1 MNPHLRLLSCLLAA
15 FALLGGCGPKS
26 EEGADPASSAA
37 SRDPVEIPEEIL
49 QYMQTKV
56 YLGPDVF
63 QDLEAGRITQ
73 EEVDERAAAGEF
85 PPLFR
90 FATPDDLPSNLS
102 WENGMDLPDL
112 GSPKAKK
119 GGTLYDYIRDFPRTL
134 RTAGPDASTYFRAY
148 LLDHMALSLGSR
160 HPNSTEITENGFRYY
175 PELAK
180 EWAIDRER
188 KTGYFRLHPEATWSD
203 GVPITANDFLY
214 TLYFFQSEHLQDPWY
229 INYFNRNFA
238 NITKYDDHT
247 ISISIP
253 EAKPDLTTRLLGFTP
268 LPLHYYGVLDEDFVD
283 TYQWKF
289 APTTGPYVIHEKDI
303 NKGRFIRLTRNKNWW
318 ARNNKYLRNRFNFDV
333 IHIGVIREID
343 KALEAF
349 IKGELDIFSLNLT
362 PHWHDKVPHDHDA
375 VAGGYIH
382 KYTFYNDIPRPSYG
396 IWINMAQPMVA
407 DRNLRIGLHYAFN
420 WKKVIEEYSR
430 GDMVRMNSNSEGFG
444 SFVNPRIEAREF
456 NVEKALQ
463 HFAEAGFKQRNEKGI
478 LVDDQGR
485 ELSIT
490 LTSPYHTAM
499 DILTILQEEARRAGV
514 EINLDILDLTAG
526 FKKLDEKKHQMVFVG
541 FGTSPE
547 MYPRYFEYYH
557 STQAYDRA
565 FLADG
570 SVNPD
575 RKTKPDTNNIQS
587 FADPEVDRLIE
598 KYRGSEDVEEM
609 REIAH
614 RIQQIVYNEGSF
626 MPAYVRPFL
635 RVGSW
640 RWIKWPEDFNV
651 RIADRYQTYYLHWM
665 DEEERKA
672 TLAARRSGETFPPVI
687 EVFDQYNIYKDTP

>member
-1 MNPHLRLLSCLLAA
+1 
-15 FALLGGCGPKS
+15 
-26 EEGADPASSAA
+26 
-37 SRDPVEIPEEIL
+37 
-49 QYMQTKV
+49 MQTKV
-56 YLGPDVF
+56 YLGPEVF

-73 EEVDERAAAGEF
+73 EEVDKRAAAGEF

-90 FATPDDLPSNLS
+90 FATPEDLPSDLT

-112 GSPKAKK
+112 GSPNAKK
-119 GGTLYDYIRDFPRTL
+119 GGTIYDYIRDFPRTL
-134 RTAGPDASTYFRAY
+134 RTVGPDASTYFRAY

-160 HPNSTEITENGFRYY
+160 HPNDTEITENGFRYY
-175 PELAK
+175 PELAR
-180 EWAIDRER
+180 EWAIDKETR
-188 KTGYFRLHPEATWSD
+188 TGYFRLHPNATWSD
-203 GVPITANDFLY
+203 GMPITANDFLY
-214 TLYFFQSEHLQDPWY
+214 ALYFFQSEHLQAPWY

-238 NITKYDDHT
+238 NITKYDDRT
-247 ISISIP
+247 ISITIP
-253 EAKPDLTTRLLGFTP
+253 EAKPDLTTRLLEYTP
-268 LPLHYYGVLDEDFVD
+268 LPMHYFGVLDENFVD

-318 ARNNKYLRNRFNFDV
+318 AKDRKFLRNRFNFDV

-349 IKGELDIFSLNLT
+349 IKGEIDVFSLNLT
-362 PHWHDKVPHDHDA
+362 PHWHDKVPDHHDA

-382 KYTFYNDIPRPSYG
+382 KYTFYNDIPRPSFG
-396 IWINMAQPMVA
+396 IWMNLAQPVME
-407 DRNLRIGLHYAFN
+407 DPNLRIGLHHAFN
-420 WKKVIEEYSR
+420 WKKVIDEYSR
-430 GDMVRMNSNSEGFG
+430 GDYVRMNSNSEGFG
-444 SFVNPRIEAREF
+444 SFVNPDIKARTF
-456 NVEKALQ
+456 DVEKALAY
-463 HFAEAGFKQRNEKGI
+463 FAEAGFKHRNDKGI
-478 LVDDQGR
+478 LVDDQGQ

-514 EINLDILDLTAG
+514 EIKLDILDLTTG
-526 FKKLDEKKHQMVFVG
+526 FKKVDEKKHQIAFAG

-570 SVNPD
+570 SVNPE
-575 RKTKPDTNNIQS
+575 RKAKSDTNNIQS

-598 KYRGSEDVEEM
+598 EYRGSEDVDEM
-609 REIAH
+609 REIAF
-614 RIQQIVYNEGSF
+614 RIQKIVYEKGSF
-626 MPAYVRPFL
+626 MPSYVRPFL

-651 RIADRYQTYYLHWM
+651 RIADQYLTYYLHWM
-665 DEEERKA
+665 DEDEKEA
-672 TLAARRSGETFPPVI
+672 TRAARRSGETFPPVI
-687 EVFDQYNIYKDTP
+687 QVFDQYNIYKETR